1 MLSFLWGSARDT
13 VGGGIAAATFLK
25 SRDLHT
31 SVSRSSVKQ
40 TLQSDA
46 QQQHV
51 ERCVG
56 RIYLKGFISIRKG
69 SRGPKR
75 AVHPIE
81 SSNDP
86 NLIGSV
92 PRSPRISLP
101 ELRSIYVNIG
111 CLE

>member
-46 QQQHV
+46 QQQQQ
-51 ERCVG
+51 
-56 RIYLKGFISIRKG
+56 LLLLLLL
-69 SRGPKR
+69 
-75 AVHPIE
+75 
-81 SSNDP
+81 
-86 NLIGSV
+86 LILLLLLLLLLLHCYCTS
-92 PRSPRISLP
+92 
-101 ELRSIYVNIG
+101 
-111 CLE
+111 